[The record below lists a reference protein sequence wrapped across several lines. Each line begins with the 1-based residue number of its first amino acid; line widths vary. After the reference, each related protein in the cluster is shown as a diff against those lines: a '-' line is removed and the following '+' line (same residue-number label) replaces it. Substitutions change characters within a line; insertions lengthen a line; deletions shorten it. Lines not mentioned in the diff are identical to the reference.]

1 MTVNREKMYKHI
13 GKRIYVARRIQGI
26 TPKIIEKRTG
36 ITREELYD
44 IETGKREISVYEL
57 FCLPVVFIYRRT
69 HFLHLCRE
77 YFM

>member
-57 FCLPVVFIYRRT
+57 FLLARCI
-69 HFLHLCRE
+69 HLSSDTLLAL
-77 YFM
+77 M